1 MSGARW
7 TSGDLA
13 RLGMNKARKAKDMSQ
28 KEFKAYIERKY
39 SKPAKERQAE
49 ESESEIQT
57 KCVAWFR
64 AEYPKF
70 RRLLFSIPN
79 GVKLHG
85 TEKERIITW
94 KRLEREGAVP
104 GAPDLFLSVPSG
116 DLAGLYIEM
125 KTPKGTQQD
134 TQKEFEA
141 DAIEAGYGYV
151 MPRSEKQFRQVVRRY
166 FETGKYE

>member
-1 MSGARW
+1 MSRARW
-7 TSGDLA
+7 TSTDVA
-13 RLGMNKARKAKDMSQ
+13 RLGIKKAKDMSQ
-28 KEFKAYIERKY
+28 SEFKAYMERKY
-39 SKPAKERQAE
+39 SKAAKARQAE
-49 ESESEIQT
+49 ESESELQS

-64 AEYPKF
+64 AEYPDK

-85 TEKERIITW
+85 TEKERVITW

-104 GAPDLFLSVPSG
+104 GAADLFLSVPSG

-125 KTPKGTQQD
+125 KTPKGTQQE

-141 DAIEAGYGYV
+141 DVVEAGYGYV
-151 MPRSEKQFRQVVRRY
+151 MPRSEKQFRNAIRRY